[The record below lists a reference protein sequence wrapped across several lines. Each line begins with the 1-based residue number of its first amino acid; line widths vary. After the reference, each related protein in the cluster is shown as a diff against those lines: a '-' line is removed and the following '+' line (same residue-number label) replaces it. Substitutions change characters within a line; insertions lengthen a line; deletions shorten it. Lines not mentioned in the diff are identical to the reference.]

1 MNGEI
6 FFGHAWI
13 RVEQLSMNIN
23 STAENTAVPEK
34 VLIRGLVIPSH
45 WNGAGKVTGVSI
57 KTFDEDSYG
66 VSDRGAVKKL
76 LKLICQEI
84 CIMGVIKF
92 TQQKKM
98 ITLCEIVSHKHE
110 QFFPPLQDEGFFT
123 PEREAI

>member
-57 KTFDEDSYG
+57 KTFDEDSFR
-66 VSDRGAVKKL
+66 VSDRVAVRKL
-76 LKLICQEI
+76 LKLICREVSVKGI
-84 CIMGVIKF
+84 IRFNKHGK
-92 TQQKKM
+92 T
-98 ITLCEIVSHKHE
+98 ITLCDIISHE
-110 QFFPPLQDEGFFT
+110 FD
-123 PEREAI
+123 RVA